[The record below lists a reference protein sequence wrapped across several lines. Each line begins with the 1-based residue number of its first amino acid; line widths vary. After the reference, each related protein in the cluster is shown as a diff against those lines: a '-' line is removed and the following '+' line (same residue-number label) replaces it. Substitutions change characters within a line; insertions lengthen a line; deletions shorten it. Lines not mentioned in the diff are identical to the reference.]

1 MRRVLIILLLSIYA
15 VNSHAVNPLYNTIGL
30 QGVMSYD
37 LFEKGMKGY
46 DKIDKKRTI
55 ITFIDFTKP
64 SVEKRLYV
72 IDLEKKKLL
81 YNTYVSHGRN
91 SGGNYATQFSNQLG
105 SNKSSLGFFLT
116 TGTYQGKNGYS
127 LRLSGLEQGINDR
140 AEARAIV
147 IHGASYSNPN
157 TIAAN
162 GRLGRSLGCPALPM
176 ALSREIIDV
185 IKNGS
190 VLFIYAE
197 DSDYLNRSTMI
208 GGVL

>member
-64 SVEKRLYV
+64 SVERRLYV